1 MKSRISSTITKTIRN
16 LPFSKLTNM
25 KIERQ
30 YRIFKDKLK
39 KCPSSYYPLVL
50 TNISYGDEFLLKR
63 YSGFP
68 DYIYAVIE
76 HGLYLGKNS
85 AKIEDE
91 RDDYD
96 LKSIITLSDYRMETI
111 KEAFPG
117 YHCLAVGP
125 MIHYAQ
131 TDNEFQAYIEKQKRP
146 GKTLLYFPVHG
157 TIYVS
162 PQYDKLNTFQKII
175 NIAEKHKCGNIIV
188 CVYRDNIGE
197 MNEFELYKNYSG
209 SINVI
214 VTNCGLKTDEKFLD
228 RQKTLIQM
236 SDYAM
241 SNSIGT
247 NLGYCIYLNKPY
259 YLLLDNVI
267 YSGADKRIDELFGKK
282 ARSSNWENDYE
293 REKKLFHLMFS
304 DTSIEQITTEQ
315 RELCSHYWGYNHVK
329 TPDDL
334 RSALEEINKKS
345 RTIL

>member
-1 MKSRISSTITKTIRN
+1 MKSKISSTITKTIRI

-131 TDNEFQAYIEKQKRP
+131 TDNEFQEHIEKQKRP

-157 TIYVS
+157 TTYIY
-162 PQYDKLNTFQKII
+162 PHYDKLNAFRKIVS
-175 NIAEKHKCGNIIV
+175 IAENHNCENIIV
-188 CVYRDNIGE
+188 CVYRGYTGLME
-197 MNEFELYKNYSG
+197 ELQPYNTYGKELK
-209 SINVI
+209 VI
-214 VTNCGLKTDEKFLD
+214 ITDCGLKTDAKFLD
-228 RQKTLIQM
+228 RQKTLIQI
-236 SDYAM
+236 SDYAV
-241 SNSIGT
+241 SNSVGT
-247 NLGYCIYLNKPY
+247 NLGYCIYSNKPY
-259 YLLLDNVI
+259 YLLPDNVN
-267 YSGADKRIDELFGKK
+267 YLGTEKE
-282 ARSSNWENDYE
+282 RSSNWESDYE

-304 DTSIEQITTEQ
+304 NTSIEQVTTEQ